1 MKMTKLFKLL
11 IFIILFSAQVFPQNI
26 SRLRAKKEREKSK
39 RSKPNVKETIEE
51 SSGTDSL
58 SVNILDEE
66 NLDLSKTEIAD
77 RTSVDSLVIKKEIKP
92 KIVTKKKEVIP
103 KVSLSINTIPEN
115 VEVSLDG
122 NILGSTPIAGKKIS
136 AGGHTFQIQKEGY
149 APISYDL
156 SVNPSKSVSLDFFM
170 NPVYDVRFKTDEVGL
185 IFELNNTH
193 RWTENLIGMQLE
205 AGDHHLRVYKIGEI
219 IDEQVI
225 VADQPLTFQYYLNKG
240 TVANPTN

>member
-1 MKMTKLFKLL
+1 MTRLFKLL

-39 RSKPNVKETIEE
+39 RSKPNVEEITEE

-66 NLDLSKTEIAD
+66 NPDLYNTEIAD
-77 RTSVDSLVIKKEIKP
+77 RTSVDSLAIKKEIKP
-92 KIVTKKKEVIP
+92 KTFTKKKEVTP

-122 NILGSTPIAGKKIS
+122 NILGSTPISGKKIS
-136 AGGHTFQIQKEGY
+136 AGGHTFEIQKEGY

-193 RWTENLIGMQLE
+193 RWTEDLIRMQLE
-205 AGDHHLRVYKIGEI
+205 AGDHHLRVYKLGEI

>member
-1 MKMTKLFKLL
+1 MTRLFKLL

-39 RSKPNVKETIEE
+39 RSKPNVEETMEE

-193 RWTENLIGMQLE
+193 RWTEDLIRMQLE
-205 AGDHHLRVYKIGEI
+205 AGDHHLRVYKLGEI

>member
-1 MKMTKLFKLL
+1 MTKLFKLL

-39 RSKPNVKETIEE
+39 RSKPNVEKTIKE

-66 NLDLSKTEIAD
+66 NPDLSNAEITD
-77 RTSVDSLVIKKEIKP
+77 RTSVDSLAIKKEIKP
-92 KIVTKKKEVIP
+92 KIVTKKKVVTP

-122 NILGSTPIAGKKIS
+122 NILGSTPISGKKIS

-193 RWTENLIGMQLE
+193 RWTEDLIRMQLE
-205 AGDHHLRVYKIGEI
+205 AGDHHLRVYKLGEI

>member
-1 MKMTKLFKLL
+1 MTKLFKLL

-39 RSKPNVKETIEE
+39 RSKPNVEETMEE

-66 NLDLSKTEIAD
+66 NPDLSNTEIAD
-77 RTSVDSLVIKKEIKP
+77 RTSVDSLAIKKEIKP
-92 KIVTKKKEVIP
+92 KTFTKKKEVTP

-122 NILGSTPIAGKKIS
+122 NILGSTPISGKKIS

-193 RWTENLIGMQLE
+193 RWTEDLIRMQLE
-205 AGDHHLRVYKIGEI
+205 AGDHHLRVYKLGEI

>member
-1 MKMTKLFKLL
+1 MTKLFKLL

-39 RSKPNVKETIEE
+39 RSKPDVEETIEE

-58 SVNILDEE
+58 SVNILDQE
-66 NLDLSKTEIAD
+66 NPDLSKTEIAD
-77 RTSVDSLVIKKEIKP
+77 RTSVDSLAIKKEIKP
-92 KIVTKKKEVIP
+92 KTFTKKKVVTP

-122 NILGSTPIAGKKIS
+122 NILGSTPISGKKIS
-136 AGGHTFQIQKEGY
+136 AGGHTFEIQKEGY

-193 RWTENLIGMQLE
+193 RWTEDLIRMQLE
-205 AGDHHLRVYKIGEI
+205 AGDHHLRVYKLGEI

>member
-1 MKMTKLFKLL
+1 MTKLFKLL

-39 RSKPNVKETIEE
+39 RSKPNVEETIEE

-66 NLDLSKTEIAD
+66 NPDLSNTEIAD
-77 RTSVDSLVIKKEIKP
+77 RTSVDSLAIKKEIKP
-92 KIVTKKKEVIP
+92 KKFTKKKVVTP

-122 NILGSTPIAGKKIS
+122 NILGSTPISGKKIS
-136 AGGHTFQIQKEGY
+136 AGGHTFEIQKEGY

-193 RWTENLIGMQLE
+193 RWTEDLIRMQLE
-205 AGDHHLRVYKIGEI
+205 AGDHHLRVYKLGEI

>member
-1 MKMTKLFKLL
+1 MTKLFKLL

-39 RSKPNVKETIEE
+39 RSKPNVEETMEE

-193 RWTENLIGMQLE
+193 RWTEDLIRMQLE
-205 AGDHHLRVYKIGEI
+205 AGDHHLRVYKLGEI

-240 TVANPTN
+240 TVANPEN

>member
-1 MKMTKLFKLL
+1 MKMTRLFKLL

-39 RSKPNVKETIEE
+39 RSKPNVEETIEE

-66 NLDLSKTEIAD
+66 NPDLSNTEIAD
-77 RTSVDSLVIKKEIKP
+77 RTSVDSLAIKKEIKP
-92 KIVTKKKEVIP
+92 KTFTKKKEVTP

-122 NILGSTPIAGKKIS
+122 NILGSSPIAGKKIS
-136 AGGHTFQIQKEGY
+136 AGGHTFEIQKEGY

-193 RWTENLIGMQLE
+193 RWTEDLIRMQLE
-205 AGDHHLRVYKIGEI
+205 AGDHHLRVYKLGEI

>member
-1 MKMTKLFKLL
+1 MTKLFKLL
-11 IFIILFSAQVFPQNI
+11 IFIIIFSAQVFPQNI

-39 RSKPNVKETIEE
+39 RSKPNVEEITEE

-92 KIVTKKKEVIP
+92 KIVTKKKVVTP

-122 NILGSTPIAGKKIS
+122 NILGSTPISGKKIS
-136 AGGHTFQIQKEGY
+136 AGGHTFEIQKEGY

-156 SVNPSKSVSLDFFM
+156 IVNPSKSVSLDFFM
-170 NPVYDVRFKTDEVGL
+170 NPVYDVKFKTDEVGL

-205 AGDHHLRVYKIGEI
+205 EGDHHLRVYKLGEI

-225 VADQPLTFQYYLNKG
+225 VADQPITFQYYLNKG

>member
-1 MKMTKLFKLL
+1 MTKLFKLL
-11 IFIILFSAQVFPQNI
+11 IFIIIFSAQVFPQNI

-39 RSKPNVKETIEE
+39 RSKPNVEETIEE

-92 KIVTKKKEVIP
+92 KIVTKKKVVTP

-122 NILGSTPIAGKKIS
+122 NILGSTPISGKKIS

-193 RWTENLIGMQLE
+193 RWTEDLIRMQLE
-205 AGDHHLRVYKIGEI
+205 AGDHHLRVYKLGEI

>member
-1 MKMTKLFKLL
+1 MTKLFKLL

-39 RSKPNVKETIEE
+39 RSKPNVEEITEE

-66 NLDLSKTEIAD
+66 NPDLSDTEIAD
-77 RTSVDSLVIKKEIKP
+77 RTSVDSLAIKKEIKP
-92 KIVTKKKEVIP
+92 KTFTKKNVATP
-103 KVSLSINTIPEN
+103 KVKLSINTIPEN

-122 NILGSTPIAGKKIS
+122 NIIGSTPIAGKKIS
-136 AGGHTFQIQKEGY
+136 AGGHTFDIQKEGY

-156 SVNPSKSVSLDFFM
+156 IVNPSKSVSLDFFM
-170 NPVYDVRFKTDEVGL
+170 NPVYDVKFKTDEVGL

-193 RWTENLIGMQLE
+193 RWTEDLIGMQLE
-205 AGDHHLRVYKIGEI
+205 AGDHHLRVYKLGEI

>member
-1 MKMTKLFKLL
+1 MTKLFKLL

-39 RSKPNVKETIEE
+39 RSKPNVEETIEE

-58 SVNILDEE
+58 SVNILDVE
-66 NLDLSKTEIAD
+66 NPDLSKTEIAD

-92 KIVTKKKEVIP
+92 KIVTKEKVVTP

-122 NILGSTPIAGKKIS
+122 NILGSTPISGKKIS

-193 RWTENLIGMQLE
+193 RWTEDLIRMQLE
-205 AGDHHLRVYKIGEI
+205 AGDHHLRVYKLGEI

-240 TVANPTN
+240 TVANPEN

>member
-1 MKMTKLFKLL
+1 MTKLFKLL

-39 RSKPNVKETIEE
+39 RSKPNVEETIEE

-66 NLDLSKTEIAD
+66 NLDLSITEIAD

-92 KIVTKKKEVIP
+92 KIVTKKKVVTS

-122 NILGSTPIAGKKIS
+122 NILGSTPISGKKIS
-136 AGGHTFQIQKEGY
+136 AGGHTFEIQKEGY

-170 NPVYDVRFKTDEVGL
+170 NPVYDVKFKTDEVGL

-193 RWTENLIGMQLE
+193 RWTEDLIRMQLE
-205 AGDHHLRVYKIGEI
+205 AGDHHLRVYKLGEI

>member
-39 RSKPNVKETIEE
+39 RSKPNVEETIEE

-66 NLDLSKTEIAD
+66 NPDISKAEITERI
-77 RTSVDSLVIKKEIKP
+77 SVDSLAIKKEIKP
-92 KIVTKKKEVIP
+92 KIVTKEKVVTP

-122 NILGSTPIAGKKIS
+122 NILGSTPISGKKIS

-193 RWTENLIGMQLE
+193 RWTEDLIRMQLE
-205 AGDHHLRVYKIGEI
+205 AGDHHLRVYKLGEI

>member
-39 RSKPNVKETIEE
+39 RSKPNVEETIEE

-66 NLDLSKTEIAD
+66 NPDLSNTEIAD
-77 RTSVDSLVIKKEIKP
+77 RTSVDSLAIKKEIKP
-92 KIVTKKKEVIP
+92 KTFTKKKEVIP

-122 NILGSTPIAGKKIS
+122 NILGSTPISGKKIS
-136 AGGHTFQIQKEGY
+136 AGGHTFEIQKEGY

-193 RWTENLIGMQLE
+193 RWTEDLIRMQLE
-205 AGDHHLRVYKIGEI
+205 AGDHHLRVYKLGEI

>member
-26 SRLRAKKEREKSK
+26 SRLRAKNEREKSK
-39 RSKPNVKETIEE
+39 RSKLNVEETTEE
-51 SSGTDSL
+51 SPGADSL

-66 NLDLSKTEIAD
+66 NPDLSNTEIAD
-77 RTSVDSLVIKKEIKP
+77 RTSVDSLAIKKEIKP
-92 KIVTKKKEVIP
+92 KTFTKKNVATP
-103 KVSLSINTIPEN
+103 KVKLSINTIPEN

-122 NILGSTPIAGKKIS
+122 NIIGSTPITGKKIS
-136 AGGHTFQIQKEGY
+136 AGGHTFDIQKEGY

-156 SVNPSKSVSLDFFM
+156 IVNPSKSVSLDFFM
-170 NPVYDVRFKTDEVGL
+170 NPVYDVKFKTDEVGL

-205 AGDHHLRVYKIGEI
+205 AGDHHLRVYKLGEI

-225 VADQPLTFQYYLNKG
+225 VADQPITFQYYLNKG

>member
-1 MKMTKLFKLL
+1 MTRLFKLL

-39 RSKPNVKETIEE
+39 RSKPNVEETIEE

-122 NILGSTPIAGKKIS
+122 NILGSTPISGKKIS
-136 AGGHTFQIQKEGY
+136 AGGHTFEIQKEGY

-205 AGDHHLRVYKIGEI
+205 AGDHHLRVYKLGDI

>member
-1 MKMTKLFKLL
+1 MTRLFKLL

-39 RSKPNVKETIEE
+39 RSKPNVEETIEE

-66 NLDLSKTEIAD
+66 NPDLSDTEIAD
-77 RTSVDSLVIKKEIKP
+77 RTSVDSLAIKKEIKP
-92 KIVTKKKEVIP
+92 KTFTKKNVATP
-103 KVSLSINTIPEN
+103 KVKLSINTIPEN

-122 NILGSTPIAGKKIS
+122 NILGSTPIYGKKIS
-136 AGGHTFQIQKEGY
+136 AGGHTFEIQKEGY

-156 SVNPSKSVSLDFFM
+156 IVNPSKSVSLDFFM
-170 NPVYDVRFKTDEVGL
+170 NPVYDVKFKTDEVGL

-193 RWTENLIGMQLE
+193 RWTEDLIGMQLE
-205 AGDHHLRVYKIGEI
+205 AGDHHLRVYKLGEI

>member
-1 MKMTKLFKLL
+1 MTKLFKLL

-39 RSKPNVKETIEE
+39 RSKPNVEETMEE

-66 NLDLSKTEIAD
+66 NPDLSNTEIAD
-77 RTSVDSLVIKKEIKP
+77 RTSVDSLAIKKEIKP
-92 KIVTKKKEVIP
+92 KTFTKKKEVTP

-193 RWTENLIGMQLE
+193 RWTEDLIRMQLE
-205 AGDHHLRVYKIGEI
+205 AGDHHLRVYKLGEI

>member
-1 MKMTKLFKLL
+1 MTKLFKLL

-39 RSKPNVKETIEE
+39 RSKPNVEETMEE

-66 NLDLSKTEIAD
+66 NPDLSNTEIPD
-77 RTSVDSLVIKKEIKP
+77 RTSVDSLAIKKEIKP
-92 KIVTKKKEVIP
+92 KTFTKKKEVTP

-122 NILGSTPIAGKKIS
+122 NILGSTPISGKKIS

-193 RWTENLIGMQLE
+193 RWTEDLIRMQLE
-205 AGDHHLRVYKIGEI
+205 AGDHHLRVYKLGEI

>member
-1 MKMTKLFKLL
+1 MKMTRLFKLL

-39 RSKPNVKETIEE
+39 RSKPNVEETIEE

-136 AGGHTFQIQKEGY
+136 AGGHTFEIQKEGY

>member
-1 MKMTKLFKLL
+1 MTKLFKLL

-39 RSKPNVKETIEE
+39 RSKPNVEETMEE

-66 NLDLSKTEIAD
+66 NPDLSNTEIAD
-77 RTSVDSLVIKKEIKP
+77 RTSVDSLAIKKEIKP
-92 KIVTKKKEVIP
+92 KTFTKKKEVIP

-193 RWTENLIGMQLE
+193 RWTEDLIRMQLE
-205 AGDHHLRVYKIGEI
+205 AGDHHLRVYKLGEI

>member
-1 MKMTKLFKLL
+1 MTKLFKLL

-39 RSKPNVKETIEE
+39 RSKPNVEEITEE

-66 NLDLSKTEIAD
+66 NPDLSNTEIAD
-77 RTSVDSLVIKKEIKP
+77 RTSVDSLAIKKEIKP
-92 KIVTKKKEVIP
+92 KTFTKKNVATP
-103 KVSLSINTIPEN
+103 KVKLSINTIPEN

-122 NILGSTPIAGKKIS
+122 NIIGSTPIAGKKIS
-136 AGGHTFQIQKEGY
+136 AGGHTFDIQKEGY

-156 SVNPSKSVSLDFFM
+156 IVNPSKSVSLDFFM
-170 NPVYDVRFKTDEVGL
+170 NPVYDVKFKTDEVGL

-205 AGDHHLRVYKIGEI
+205 AGDHHLRVYKLGEI

>member
-1 MKMTKLFKLL
+1 MTRLFKLL

-39 RSKPNVKETIEE
+39 RSKPNVEETIEE

-92 KIVTKKKEVIP
+92 KTFTKKNVATP
-103 KVSLSINTIPEN
+103 KVRLSINTIPEN

-122 NILGSTPIAGKKIS
+122 NIIGSTPIGGKKIS
-136 AGGHTFQIQKEGY
+136 AGGHTFDIQKEGY

-193 RWTENLIGMQLE
+193 RWTEDLIRMQLE
-205 AGDHHLRVYKIGEI
+205 AGDHHLRVYKLGEI

>member
-1 MKMTKLFKLL
+1 MTKLFKLL

-39 RSKPNVKETIEE
+39 RSKLNVEETTEE

-66 NLDLSKTEIAD
+66 NPDLSDIEIAD
-77 RTSVDSLVIKKEIKP
+77 RTSVDSLAIKKEIKP
-92 KIVTKKKEVIP
+92 KIVTKKNVVTP
-103 KVSLSINTIPEN
+103 KVNLSINTIPEN
-115 VEVSLDG
+115 VEVSIDG
-122 NILGSTPIAGKKIS
+122 NIIGSTPIAGKKIS
-136 AGGHTFQIQKEGY
+136 AGGHTFEIKKEGY

-156 SVNPSKSVSLDFFM
+156 IVNPSKSVSLDFFM
-170 NPVYDVRFKTDEVGL
+170 NPVYDVKFKTDEVGL

-193 RWTENLIGMQLE
+193 RWTEDLIGMQLE
-205 AGDHHLRVYKIGEI
+205 AGDHHLRVYKLGEI

>member
-1 MKMTKLFKLL
+1 MKMTRLFKLL

-39 RSKPNVKETIEE
+39 RSKPNVEETIEE

-77 RTSVDSLVIKKEIKP
+77 RTSVDSLVIKKEIKL
-92 KIVTKKKEVIP
+92 KIVTKKKVVTP

-122 NILGSTPIAGKKIS
+122 NILGSTPISGKKIS

-193 RWTENLIGMQLE
+193 RWTEDLIRMQLE
-205 AGDHHLRVYKIGEI
+205 AGDHHLRVYKLGEI

>member
-1 MKMTKLFKLL
+1 MTRLFKLL

-39 RSKPNVKETIEE
+39 RSKPNVEETIEE

-92 KIVTKKKEVIP
+92 KIVTKKKVVTP

-122 NILGSTPIAGKKIS
+122 NILGNTPIAGKKIS
-136 AGGHTFQIQKEGY
+136 AGGHTFEIQKEGY

-193 RWTENLIGMQLE
+193 RWTEDLIRMQLE
-205 AGDHHLRVYKIGEI
+205 AGDHHLRVYKLGEI

>member
-1 MKMTKLFKLL
+1 MTKLFKLL

-39 RSKPNVKETIEE
+39 RSKPNVEEITEE

-66 NLDLSKTEIAD
+66 NPDLSDTEIAD
-77 RTSVDSLVIKKEIKP
+77 RTSVDSLAIKKEIKP
-92 KIVTKKKEVIP
+92 KTFTKKNVATP
-103 KVSLSINTIPEN
+103 KVKLSINTIPEN

-122 NILGSTPIAGKKIS
+122 NIIGSTPIAGKKIS
-136 AGGHTFQIQKEGY
+136 AGGHTFDIQKEGY

-156 SVNPSKSVSLDFFM
+156 IVNPSKSVSLDFFM
-170 NPVYDVRFKTDEVGL
+170 NPVYDVKFKTDEVGL

-205 AGDHHLRVYKIGEI
+205 AGDHHLRVYKLGEI

-225 VADQPLTFQYYLNKG
+225 VADQPITFQYYLNKC

>member
-1 MKMTKLFKLL
+1 MTRLFKLL

-39 RSKPNVKETIEE
+39 RSKPNVEETIEE

-66 NLDLSKTEIAD
+66 NPDLSNTEITD
-77 RTSVDSLVIKKEIKP
+77 RTSVDSLAIKKEIKP
-92 KIVTKKKEVIP
+92 KTFTKKNVATP
-103 KVSLSINTIPEN
+103 KVKLSINTIPEN

-122 NILGSTPIAGKKIS
+122 NIIGSTPIAGKKIS
-136 AGGHTFQIQKEGY
+136 AGGHTFDIQKEGY

-156 SVNPSKSVSLDFFM
+156 IVNPSKSVSLDFFM
-170 NPVYDVRFKTDEVGL
+170 NPVYDVKFKTDEVGL

-193 RWTENLIGMQLE
+193 RWTEDLIRMQLE
-205 AGDHHLRVYKIGEI
+205 AGDHHLRVYKLGEI